1 LAYFKRSTFLVNKNF
16 QLRVSLIVSSL
27 TFLSSLIFP
36 IMFIDFLDELTVHYP
51 DMVNMV
57 HDFKA
62 HLVIIMLPIQ
72 IVLTGTVFL
81 VMIFVTHKIAGPML
95 KLQNHLSS
103 IRDGDAAS
111 PLSFRQGDYFSE
123 VADEVSLFLESVQQ
137 KQEEDFEYVVE
148 VKNYIDNLSGIIPDD
163 KRPILN
169 EISRRLEEIR
179 NRYKKDL

>member
-1 LAYFKRSTFLVNKNF
+1 MFL
-16 QLRVSLIVSSL
+16 
-27 TFLSSLIFP
+27 
-36 IMFIDFLDELTVHYP
+36 DFLDELTVHYP
-51 DMVNMV
+51 DMLNMV

-62 HLVIIMLPIQ
+62 NLIIIMLPIQ

-81 VMIFVTHKIAGPML
+81 VMIFVTHKIAGPMV
-95 KLQNHLSS
+95 KLQNHLGG
-103 IRDGDAAS
+103 IREGDASS
-111 PLSFRQGDYFSE
+111 PLTFRKGDYFPE
-123 VADEVSLFLESVQQ
+123 VAEEVSLFLKTVQQ
-137 KQEEDFEYVVE
+137 KHEEDFEYVIE